1 VALAVVRPVELG
13 GVVVNAPTGVRVADA
28 ADAVPAIPTE
38 STVVV
43 MRAIAAYRMPIRR
56 IPRTLPVFI

>member
-1 VALAVVRPVELG
+1 VAFAVVRPVELA
-13 GVVVNAPTGVRVADA
+13 GVVANDPTGVRVADA

-43 MRAIAAYRMPIRR
+43 RRVIAA
-56 IPRTLPVFI
+56 